1 MCTHVEHHE
10 KHQVFRLAWSAK
22 RKRVNET
29 WSKQSK
35 PGMTPTRV
43 ELGTKRFR
51 KLRIASAV
59 SFFCGKKTVFKF
71 ILKPNR
77 TFQTKRPNASS
88 VVEYTRRRVVLVCK
102 EENFFF
108 PPRIVRVR
116 LVTFGD
122 ITATAYR
129 WKSTPGDNY
138 Y

>member
-1 MCTHVEHHE
+1 MYARRTP
-10 KHQVFRLAWSAK
+10 
-22 RKRVNET
+22 RKA
-29 WSKQSK
+29 SSLS
-35 PGMTPTRV
+35 TRV
-43 ELGTKRFR
+43 VGEAEARERDVVETVEAWHDAHTGGARNKTFSQVKNRER
-51 KLRIASAV
+51 SII
-59 SFFCGKKTVFKF
+59 FCGKKTVFKF

-122 ITATAYR
+122 IAATAYR